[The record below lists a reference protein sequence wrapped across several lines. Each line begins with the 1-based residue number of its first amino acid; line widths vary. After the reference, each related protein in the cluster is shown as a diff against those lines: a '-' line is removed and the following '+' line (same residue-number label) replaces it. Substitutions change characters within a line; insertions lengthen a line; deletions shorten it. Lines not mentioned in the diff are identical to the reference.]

1 MIHGFGS
8 WWQATATWDFDD
20 LLRDSKFSH
29 RKARENE
36 HRARRLAHLRREAR
50 KYSIA
55 KFAKKTP
62 EQLLPEEFQNF

>member
-20 LLRDSKFSH
+20 LLRDSKYSH

-55 KFAKKTP
+55 QF
-62 EQLLPEEFQNF
+62 